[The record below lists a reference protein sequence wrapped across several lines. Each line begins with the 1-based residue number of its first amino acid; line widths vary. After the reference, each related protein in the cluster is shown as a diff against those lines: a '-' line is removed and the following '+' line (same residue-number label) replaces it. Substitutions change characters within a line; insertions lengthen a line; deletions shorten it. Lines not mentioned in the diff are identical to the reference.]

1 MNKRKETKD
10 LEYKV
15 YEHYYLKHS
24 LNCALEVSI
33 PFGGRA
39 DFVGLKKKEVTVVEI
54 KVSKQDFKSK
64 NGHNFYGHKNYYAM
78 TQELF
83 EQVKDDI
90 DSHIGVIVLDNFDRF
105 KIVKNARN
113 TKNKYPARFYEV
125 LTKNIETAKQSNI
138 RRLLYHRYK
147 GVN

>member
-10 LEYKV
+10 LEYIV

-90 DSHIGVIVLDNFDRF
+90 PKHIGVIVSVSGAF
-105 KIVKNARN
+105 KIVKNATN
-113 TKNKYPARFYEV
+113 TKNKYPQRFYEV

-147 GVN
+147 GVS